1 MKIPK
6 KVKVGGLIYKVKEVK
21 RLCNNK
27 RTEGYQYQSGQMI
40 KLKKSLPKEYKE
52 KTFIHELIHAMFDFL
67 MWEHDET
74 TVESLAQVLYMVIK
88 DNPELFS

>member
-52 KTFIHELIHAMFDFL
+52 MKIQL
-67 MWEHDET
+67 
-74 TVESLAQVLYMVIK
+74 K
-88 DNPELFS
+88 DWLKCFTWLSKIILNYLVKKLDYP